1 MPSPQVWA
9 RTSLLGAIPAEE
21 VAVSC
26 CGLGGM
32 HAKAL
37 SKVNLGTAAAC
48 LQSRGGSMLTLRVH
62 GTSLCFYNVHLCPE
76 PLTMSAG
83 GQSPTVHTSVAGVAE
98 SIGMAARGGF
108 GGMAGLLQGGS
119 ANTNTNTASAEVPL
133 RPPTPLLALAT
144 PLACSAFL
152 GRSC

>member
-119 ANTNTNTASAEVPL
+119 ANTNTASAEVPS